1 MAAEMKLRVA
11 ASFFIALAAVMLV
24 AIGGFDRD
32 GPKVETPAHATEEFA
47 AKEPSVGKVEKN
59 APAGQRQMLLPDS
72 SGMALTISAPVLTLV
87 GFLEQK
93 FSGVGVVPYE
103 SVKGAILTS
112 RDVERQFNVDNKDLT
127 ADQRARLDAMVQ
139 ASVAERKRTYERMES
154 LRIAA
159 LVRSVQSGR
168 FVAIECNVPPTEGSE
183 SARSKFWKDNME
195 NALNV
200 ARQRV
205 GLPEADWRYSM
216 GSYSACH
223 DGIPRKVVTWY
234 TRYDEP
240 EFFALEL
247 ENVSIR
253 RRHKQQYAEFF
264 ASLR

>member
-1 MAAEMKLRVA
+1 
-11 ASFFIALAAVMLV
+11 
-24 AIGGFDRD
+24 
-32 GPKVETPAHATEEFA
+32 
-47 AKEPSVGKVEKN
+47 
-59 APAGQRQMLLPDS
+59 
-72 SGMALTISAPVLTLV
+72 
-87 GFLEQK
+87 
-93 FSGVGVVPYE
+93 
-103 SVKGAILTS
+103 
-112 RDVERQFNVDNKDLT
+112 
-127 ADQRARLDAMVQ
+127 
-139 ASVAERKRTYERMES
+139 
-154 LRIAA
+154 
-159 LVRSVQSGR
+159 
-168 FVAIECNVPPTEGSE
+168 
-183 SARSKFWKDNME
+183 ME